1 MYELFI
7 VASALSSLI
16 IIPGMYLLCRAER
29 GRPSPSEG
37 VLLGVFFSIAY
48 GYGLTDPL
56 GLIQSFYGTATWIFG
71 MILLSLV
78 LSPIL
83 MGGSIWLFFHLLGI
97 RDSMQGTAQRLTMP
111 RSLPLRRFDKQTG
124 RFEDI

>member
-7 VASALSSLI
+7 FACVSSAFI
-16 IIPGMYLLCRAER
+16 IIPGTILLCRAED
-29 GRPSPSEG
+29 GGPSASEG
-37 VLLGVFFSIAY
+37 ALLGVFFSIAY

-56 GLIQSFYGTATWIFG
+56 GLIESFYGTATWIFG

-83 MGGSIWLFFHLLGI
+83 MGGSIWIFFHLLVL
-97 RDSMQGTAQRLTMP
+97 RDSVRGTAQRLTMP